1 MEPKEALSRAAA
13 YCSRQEHCIN
23 DVVLKLQGWEVDSE
37 EFGSIIERLI
47 AEKFID
53 EKRFATFYV
62 RDKFRF
68 NGWGKVKIRWNLKQ
82 KKVTE
87 VAINKAF
94 EGIDDKEYAEKLQ
107 GLLEVK
113 LKQLKGKDRYKTKA
127 ALIRFAQS
135 RGFEPE
141 IIYPAVEKL
150 ISNI

>member
-1 MEPKEALSRAAA
+1 MESKEALSRAAA
-13 YCSRQEHCIN
+13 YCSRQERCIN
-23 DVVLKLQGWEVDSE
+23 DVVLKLQAWEVDSE
-37 EFGSIIERLI
+37 EFGAIIERLI

-53 EKRFATFYV
+53 EKRFAAFYV

-82 KKVTE
+82 KNVTGVTIE
-87 VAINKAF
+87 KAF
-94 EGIDDKEYAEKLQ
+94 EGIDDKEYVRKLQ

-113 LKQLKGKDRYKTKA
+113 LKQLKNRDSYKTKA

-150 ISNI
+150 ILNI